1 MHCINLQFII
11 FLYSVCD
18 CTNYY
23 FSSSSGSNSNKGTQI
38 DSPWKSFSKLEN
50 VSIKAADNILLKS
63 NDLFNEQLFLQNI
76 HGTELNPVTITTY
89 NTTNTLYYHRAII
102 NLQNDINNTTNST
115 IICLNCEGI
124 IISDL
129 ELSHSQFGIAIVYDN
144 LLPRNVYNISIKN
157 NFFHNINGYG
167 LPNTSSWWGAAIV
180 TGQNTYNNG
189 ATIIYNL
196 NIMNNLCNESDT
208 FFRWNYYAKYPA
220 QIASCVM
227 NGNALTYNYYNI
239 VPLGNWMKSYNVTNN
254 IFLNNGP
261 IEYFHKGTT
270 DIIIVTTYN
279 VSNIINNEFGNR
291 GEWNTS
297 ADGCSID
304 FETHAVGS
312 KVIGNYIHDSYGAAI
327 MVFGHPDTNQLNA
340 NLTINNNI
348 FIRDGCI
355 QTRDDH
361 GTIAFMWPASGFIEN
376 NFFVKCINQSV
387 PIYWDRNND
396 TFLDNWIFMNNTIQN
411 YTDGYVVDDPIV
423 NVDNNNQLVQVS
435 AKCGSKSPQCVLR
448 YTIDGSKPNLN
459 SIKYEQNQI
468 LKFYITTPVL
478 FKAFQN
484 GLIESATVGQIVNPL

>member
-1 MHCINLQFII
+1 MTALYLT
-11 FLYSVCD
+11 FLLSVVSS
-18 CTNYY
+18 TEYY
-23 FSSSSGSNSNKGTQI
+23 ISSSHGSDSNSGTSTQ
-38 DSPWKSFSKLEN
+38 SAWKTFKNVETLTLSGGDKL
-50 VSIKAADNILLKS
+50 LLCGGDKW
-63 NDLFNEQLFLQNI
+63 NEQLLINNASGTSQQSILISMYNPTNNTLNRPHIDVSNTKFAYDAAVICTNCQMITFNSLEISHATYGIKYTFVNI
-76 HGTELNPVTITTY
+76 KGIFHNY
-89 NTTNTLYYHRAII
+89 NT
-102 NLQNDINNTTNST
+102 S
-115 IICLNCEGI
+115 NC
-124 IISDL
+124 
-129 ELSHSQFGIAIVYDN
+129 
-144 LLPRNVYNISIKN
+144 
-157 NFFHNINGYG
+157 FFHEINGLNYSAKSG
-167 LPNTSSWWGAAIV
+167 NWWGAAIL
-180 TGQNTYNNG
+180 TGSDGPSVRLENFIMENNM
-189 ATIIYNL
+189 L
-196 NIMNNLCNESDT
+196 NASDT
-208 FFRWNYYAKYPA
+208 FFNIYKGGTQPA
-220 QIASCVM
+220 VIGSGYM
-227 NGNALTYNYYNI
+227 KSTLLTHNYYN
-239 VPLGNWMKSYNVTNN
+239 VMFLGDAMYNFTIEDNV
-254 IFLNNGP
+254 FLHDTPNQ
-261 IEYFHKGTT
+261 EFLYGTT
-270 DIIIVTTYN
+270 DIIVGTCDYTC
-279 VSNIINNEFGNR
+279 SIINNEFGYR
-291 GEWNTS
+291 GEYPGGP
-297 ADGCSID
+297 DGCSID